1 MFVRTPARLSVTIEN
16 VAVVAALVAALVSAI
31 IVGVFYALIS
41 ARASSSGK
49 AAPAHA

>member
-16 VAVVAALVAALVSAI
+16 VAVVAALVSAI
-31 IVGVFYALIS
+31 IVGVFYALNS